1 MNYIK
6 KSKESGCNYDII
18 YMLLLI
24 ILLITTNI
32 VYVSAY
38 NNINFKNITSEDG
51 LSQGTVETIIQDD
64 QGYIWLGTNDGLCRY
79 NGYEFKI
86 YKHDE
91 ELENSITN
99 NYIVDIKQD
108 NLGNIWVGTAN
119 GLSKIDTKT
128 DLITNYNMNDEEK
141 SLSHYNIGDIL
152 ITKSG
157 DVLVGTSDG
166 LNIYNEKKDEFYRIF
181 NKDSDLSSQ
190 FIRSL
195 AEDENQNIWV
205 ATNNGIDK
213 IDIKNNKN
221 IISFKTGHGKFDISE
236 NDIYVVRYDPK
247 GYIWAGALKEGLNRI
262 DINTNEVK
270 QYKNDYRDE
279 KSLPGNYVKDILRDS
294 SGNLWVGTDNG
305 LAKYNEQTENFA
317 TYKNKIYDKTSLVND
332 EVFSIQEDESGLIWV
347 GTYAGIS
354 MFDPNTNI
362 EHYKKDPFDENSISD
377 NPIHGIYE
385 DKDGLLWVG
394 TNSKGVNVINRKNYN
409 VKHLNKTSK
418 DYPISD
424 DNINDIVGIDNK
436 IFIATKNGLNEVD
449 KDFKTINIYNTEDGI
464 CNNNITALF
473 ADSKKNVWIGTAN
486 GISVLNT
493 NTNEIIDITDILT
506 NHNIEDQYIKVIYED
521 SKGNYWVGCFI
532 DGGLVKID
540 PNKRT
545 IENYRN
551 KKEDK
556 TSISSN
562 NIRSIVEDKNRNIYI
577 GTSYGLNKLNES
589 NNTFERYLE
598 KDGLSNNTVYGLLVD
613 DNNNLWAS
621 TNLGI
626 SKLDTNTMTF
636 ETFNII
642 DGFQGNEFNGRAYYK
657 NKSGELFFGGIN
669 GLNIFRPNDI
679 NRSRYVPTVIFDE
692 FKVNGKVYKD
702 INNQEFKY
710 NENTINISV
719 FISNYK
725 NTKNIQ
731 YMYKLEGVSDSWDIS
746 RSNNINYSDLAPGT
760 YTLKI
765 KARIY
770 SGKVSDESAVKFII
784 KLPIWKSKAAIL
796 IYLIII
802 TIVIYRTINS
812 VKRLD
817 NLVKNKTLQ
826 LTKEMEKNDKLLKK
840 VIELEKRKNNYFVN
854 LSHELRTPL
863 NVISST
869 EQLVTEL
876 NKSKDGIGK
885 SKLNGCMQVVRR
897 NTKRLLNLINNII
910 DTAKIESGSYQ
921 LNIREHDIVYI
932 VEETTLSLKDYI
944 ERKGIELIIDPEMEE
959 KIIKC
964 DEHEIERCIVNLVS
978 NAAKFTPEGGTIEV
992 TIEDLDEKV
1001 KIIVKDTGIGID
1013 KKYHD
1018 SIFNR
1023 FNQVIDQGAKSKGG
1037 SGLGLTITKQIID
1050 MHGGQISVESEL
1062 GKGCKFIIIL

>member
-1 MNYIK
+1 MKTMNK
-6 KSKESGCNYDII
+6 KYII

-108 NLGNIWVGTAN
+108 NSGNIWVGTAN

-221 IISFKTGHGKFDISE
+221 MISFKTGHGKFDISE

-270 QYKNDYRDE
+270 QYKNDDRDE

-377 NPIHGIYE
+377 NSIHGIYE

-449 KDFKTINIYNTEDGI
+449 KDLKTINIYNTEDGI

-562 NIRSIVEDKNRNIYI
+562 NIRSIVEDKNGNLYI

-589 NNTFERYLE
+589 NNTFERYSE

-765 KARIY
+765 KARSY

-784 KLPIWKSKAAIL
+784 KPPIWKSKAAIL

-932 VEETTLSLKDYI
+932 VEEATLSLKDYI

-1023 FNQVIDQGAKSKGG
+1023 FNQVIDQGAESKGG

>member
-1 MNYIK
+1 MKTMNK
-6 KSKESGCNYDII
+6 KYII

-64 QGYIWLGTNDGLCRY
+64 QGYIWLGINDGLCRY

-108 NLGNIWVGTAN
+108 NSGNIWVGTAN

-221 IISFKTGHGKFDISE
+221 IISFKTGDGKFDISE

-270 QYKNDYRDE
+270 QYKNDDRDE
-279 KSLPGNYVKDILRDS
+279 KSLPGNHVKDILRDS

-473 ADSKKNVWIGTAN
+473 ADSKKNVWIGIAN

-562 NIRSIVEDKNRNIYI
+562 NIRSIVEDKNGNLYI

-589 NNTFERYLE
+589 NNTFERYSE

-765 KARIY
+765 KARSY

-784 KLPIWKSKAAIL
+784 KPPIWKSKAAIL

-854 LSHELRTPL
+854 LSHELRTHL

-897 NTKRLLNLINNII
+897 NTNRLLNLINNII

-932 VEETTLSLKDYI
+932 VEEATLSLKDYI

-978 NAAKFTPEGGTIEV
+978 NAAKFTPEGGTIKV

-1023 FNQVIDQGAKSKGG
+1023 FNQVIDQGAESEGG

>member
-1 MNYIK
+1 MKTMNK
-6 KSKESGCNYDII
+6 KYII

-108 NLGNIWVGTAN
+108 NSGNIWVGTAN

-270 QYKNDYRDE
+270 QYKNDDRDE
-279 KSLPGNYVKDILRDS
+279 KSLPGNHVKDILRDS

-377 NPIHGIYE
+377 NSIHGIYE

-449 KDFKTINIYNTEDGI
+449 KDLKTINIYNTEDGI

-562 NIRSIVEDKNRNIYI
+562 NIRSIVEDKNGNLYI

-765 KARIY
+765 KARSY

-784 KLPIWKSKAAIL
+784 KPPIWKSKAAIL

-932 VEETTLSLKDYI
+932 VEEATLSLKDYI

-992 TIEDLDEKV
+992 TIKDLYEKV

-1023 FNQVIDQGAKSKGG
+1023 FNQVIDQGAESKGG

>member
-1 MNYIK
+1 
-6 KSKESGCNYDII
+6 
-18 YMLLLI
+18 MLLLI

-270 QYKNDYRDE
+270 QYKNDDRDE

-377 NPIHGIYE
+377 NSIHGIYE

-449 KDFKTINIYNTEDGI
+449 KDLKTINIYNTEDGI

-562 NIRSIVEDKNRNIYI
+562 NIRSIVEDKNGNLYI

-589 NNTFERYLE
+589 NNTFERYSE

-765 KARIY
+765 KARSY

-876 NKSKDGIGK
+876 NKSKDGI
-885 SKLNGCMQVVRR
+885 QR
-897 NTKRLLNLINNII
+897 
-910 DTAKIESGSYQ
+910 
-921 LNIREHDIVYI
+921 
-932 VEETTLSLKDYI
+932 DY
-944 ERKGIELIIDPEMEE
+944 
-959 KIIKC
+959 
-964 DEHEIERCIVNLVS
+964 
-978 NAAKFTPEGGTIEV
+978 
-992 TIEDLDEKV
+992 
-1001 KIIVKDTGIGID
+1001 
-1013 KKYHD
+1013 
-1018 SIFNR
+1018 
-1023 FNQVIDQGAKSKGG
+1023 
-1037 SGLGLTITKQIID
+1037 
-1050 MHGGQISVESEL
+1050 
-1062 GKGCKFIIIL
+1062 

>member
-1 MNYIK
+1 MKTMNK
-6 KSKESGCNYDII
+6 KYII

-64 QGYIWLGTNDGLCRY
+64 QGYIWLGINDGLCRY

-108 NLGNIWVGTAN
+108 NSGNIWVGTAN

-270 QYKNDYRDE
+270 QYKNDDRDE

-377 NPIHGIYE
+377 NSIHGIYE

-424 DNINDIVGIDNK
+424 DNINDVVGIDNK

-449 KDFKTINIYNTEDGI
+449 KDLKTINIYNTEDGI

-562 NIRSIVEDKNRNIYI
+562 NIRSIVEDKNGNLYI

-589 NNTFERYLE
+589 NNTFERYSE

-765 KARIY
+765 KARSY

-932 VEETTLSLKDYI
+932 VEEATLSLKDYI

-1023 FNQVIDQGAKSKGG
+1023 FNQVVDQGAESKGG

>member
-1 MNYIK
+1 MKTMNK
-6 KSKESGCNYDII
+6 KYII

-64 QGYIWLGTNDGLCRY
+64 QGYIWLGINDGLCRY

-108 NLGNIWVGTAN
+108 NSGNIWVGTAN

-270 QYKNDYRDE
+270 QYKNDDRDE

-377 NPIHGIYE
+377 NSIHGIYE
-385 DKDGLLWVG
+385 DKEGLLWVG

-449 KDFKTINIYNTEDGI
+449 KDLKTINIYNTEDGI

-506 NHNIEDQYIKVIYED
+506 NHNIEDKYIKVIYED

-562 NIRSIVEDKNRNIYI
+562 NIRSIVEDKNGNLYI

-589 NNTFERYLE
+589 NNTFERYSE

-932 VEETTLSLKDYI
+932 VEEATLSLKDYI

-1023 FNQVIDQGAKSKGG
+1023 FNQVIDQGAESKGG

>member
-1 MNYIK
+1 MKTMNK
-6 KSKESGCNYDII
+6 KYII

-51 LSQGTVETIIQDD
+51 ISQGTVETIIQDD

-108 NLGNIWVGTAN
+108 NSGNIWVGTAN

-195 AEDENQNIWV
+195 TEDENQNIWV

-347 GTYAGIS
+347 GTYVGIS

-377 NPIHGIYE
+377 NSIHGIYE

-449 KDFKTINIYNTEDGI
+449 KDLKTINIYNTEDGI

-486 GISVLNT
+486 GISALNT
-493 NTNEIIDITDILT
+493 NTNEIIDITDTLT

-562 NIRSIVEDKNRNIYI
+562 NIRSIVEDKNGNIYI

-765 KARIY
+765 KARSY

-876 NKSKDGIGK
+876 NKSKDGIEK

-932 VEETTLSLKDYI
+932 VEEATLSLKDYI

-1023 FNQVIDQGAKSKGG
+1023 FNQVIDQGAESKGG

>member
-1 MNYIK
+1 MKTMNK
-6 KSKESGCNYDII
+6 KYII

-108 NLGNIWVGTAN
+108 NSGNIWVGTAN

-270 QYKNDYRDE
+270 QYKNDDRDE
-279 KSLPGNYVKDILRDS
+279 KSLPGNNVKDILRDS

-377 NPIHGIYE
+377 NSIHGIYE

-424 DNINDIVGIDNK
+424 DNINDVVGIDNK

-449 KDFKTINIYNTEDGI
+449 KDLKTINIYNTEDGI

-562 NIRSIVEDKNRNIYI
+562 NIRSIVEDKNGNIYI

-765 KARIY
+765 KARSY

-932 VEETTLSLKDYI
+932 VEEATLSLKDYI

-1023 FNQVIDQGAKSKGG
+1023 FNQVIDQGAESKGG

>member
-1 MNYIK
+1 MTPK
-6 KSKESGCNYDII
+6 
-18 YMLLLI
+18 
-24 ILLITTNI
+24 
-32 VYVSAY
+32 
-38 NNINFKNITSEDG
+38 
-51 LSQGTVETIIQDD
+51 
-64 QGYIWLGTNDGLCRY
+64 
-79 NGYEFKI
+79 
-86 YKHDE
+86 
-91 ELENSITN
+91 
-99 NYIVDIKQD
+99 
-108 NLGNIWVGTAN
+108 
-119 GLSKIDTKT
+119 
-128 DLITNYNMNDEEK
+128 
-141 SLSHYNIGDIL
+141 
-152 ITKSG
+152 
-157 DVLVGTSDG
+157 
-166 LNIYNEKKDEFYRIF
+166 
-181 NKDSDLSSQ
+181 
-190 FIRSL
+190 
-195 AEDENQNIWV
+195 
-205 ATNNGIDK
+205 
-213 IDIKNNKN
+213 
-221 IISFKTGHGKFDISE
+221 
-236 NDIYVVRYDPK
+236 DIYVVRYDPK

-270 QYKNDYRDE
+270 QYKNDDRDE
-279 KSLPGNYVKDILRDS
+279 KSLPGNNVKDILRDS

-385 DKDGLLWVG
+385 DKDGILWVG

-424 DNINDIVGIDNK
+424 DNINDVVGIDNK

-449 KDFKTINIYNTEDGI
+449 KDLKTINIYNTEDGI

-562 NIRSIVEDKNRNIYI
+562 NIRSIVEDKNGNIYI

-765 KARIY
+765 KARSY

-932 VEETTLSLKDYI
+932 VEEATLSLKDYI

-1023 FNQVIDQGAKSKGG
+1023 FNQVIDQGAESKGG

>member
-1 MNYIK
+1 MKTMNK
-6 KSKESGCNYDII
+6 KYII

-64 QGYIWLGTNDGLCRY
+64 QGYIWLGINDGLCRY

-108 NLGNIWVGTAN
+108 NSGNIWVGTAN

-270 QYKNDYRDE
+270 QYKNDDRDE
-279 KSLPGNYVKDILRDS
+279 KSLPGNHVKDILRDS

-377 NPIHGIYE
+377 NSIHGIYE

-424 DNINDIVGIDNK
+424 DNINDVVGIDNK

-449 KDFKTINIYNTEDGI
+449 KDLKTINIYNTEDGI

-562 NIRSIVEDKNRNIYI
+562 NIRSIVEDKNGNLYI

-765 KARIY
+765 KARSY

-784 KLPIWKSKAAIL
+784 KPPIWKSKAAIL

-932 VEETTLSLKDYI
+932 VEEATLSLKDYI

-1023 FNQVIDQGAKSKGG
+1023 FNQVIDQGAESKGG

>member
-1 MNYIK
+1 MKTMNK
-6 KSKESGCNYDII
+6 KYII

-108 NLGNIWVGTAN
+108 NSGNIWVGTAN

-377 NPIHGIYE
+377 NSIHGIYE

-424 DNINDIVGIDNK
+424 DNINDVVGIDNK

-449 KDFKTINIYNTEDGI
+449 KDLKTINIYNTEDGI

-562 NIRSIVEDKNRNIYI
+562 NIRSIVEDKNGNIYI

-765 KARIY
+765 KARSY

-784 KLPIWKSKAAIL
+784 KPPIWKSKAAIL

-932 VEETTLSLKDYI
+932 VEEATLSLKDYI

-1023 FNQVIDQGAKSKGG
+1023 FNQVIDQGAESKGG

>member
-1 MNYIK
+1 MKTMNK
-6 KSKESGCNYDII
+6 KYII

-108 NLGNIWVGTAN
+108 NSGNIWVGTAN

-377 NPIHGIYE
+377 NSIHGIYE

-424 DNINDIVGIDNK
+424 DNINDVVGIDNK

-449 KDFKTINIYNTEDGI
+449 KDLKTINIYNTEDGI

-562 NIRSIVEDKNRNIYI
+562 NIRSIVEDKNGNIYI

-589 NNTFERYLE
+589 NNTFERYSE

-765 KARIY
+765 KARSY

-784 KLPIWKSKAAIL
+784 KPPIWKSKAAIL

-932 VEETTLSLKDYI
+932 VEEATLSLKDYI

-1023 FNQVIDQGAKSKGG
+1023 FNQVIDQGAESKGG

>member
-1 MNYIK
+1 MKTMNK
-6 KSKESGCNYDII
+6 KYII

-64 QGYIWLGTNDGLCRY
+64 QGYIWLGINDGLCRY

-108 NLGNIWVGTAN
+108 NSGNIWGGTAN

-270 QYKNDYRDE
+270 QYKNDDRDE

-377 NPIHGIYE
+377 NSIHGIYE
-385 DKDGLLWVG
+385 DKEGLLWVG

-449 KDFKTINIYNTEDGI
+449 KDLKTINIYNTEDGI

-545 IENYRN
+545 IENYSN

-562 NIRSIVEDKNRNIYI
+562 NIRSIVEDKNGNLYI

-589 NNTFERYLE
+589 NNTFERYSE

-765 KARIY
+765 KARSY

-784 KLPIWKSKAAIL
+784 KPPIWKSKAAIL

-863 NVISST
+863 NLISST

-897 NTKRLLNLINNII
+897 NTNRLLNLINNII

-932 VEETTLSLKDYI
+932 VEEATLSLKDYI

-1023 FNQVIDQGAKSKGG
+1023 FNQVIDQGAESKGG

>member
-1 MNYIK
+1 MEDRKGSIFAPDINVAS
-6 KSKESGCNYDII
+6 KSSAIQLWLNRKNQFFSSVLEEGVSNRQV
-18 YMLLLI
+18 LLL
-24 ILLITTNI
+24 
-32 VYVSAY
+32 
-38 NNINFKNITSEDG
+38 G
-51 LSQGTVETIIQDD
+51 
-64 QGYIWLGTNDGLCRY
+64 
-79 NGYEFKI
+79 
-86 YKHDE
+86 H
-91 ELENSITN
+91 
-99 NYIVDIKQD
+99 
-108 NLGNIWVGTAN
+108 
-119 GLSKIDTKT
+119 
-128 DLITNYNMNDEEK
+128 YNMNDEEK

-270 QYKNDYRDE
+270 QYKNDDRDE

-377 NPIHGIYE
+377 NSIHGIYE

-449 KDFKTINIYNTEDGI
+449 KDLKTINIYNTEDGI

-506 NHNIEDQYIKVIYED
+506 NHNIEDKYIKVIYED

-562 NIRSIVEDKNRNIYI
+562 NIRSIVEDKNGNLYI

-589 NNTFERYLE
+589 NNTFERYSE

-869 EQLVTEL
+869 E
-876 NKSKDGIGK
+876 IGRA
-885 SKLNGCMQVVRR
+885 SC
-897 NTKRLLNLINNII
+897 
-910 DTAKIESGSYQ
+910 
-921 LNIREHDIVYI
+921 RERV
-932 VEETTLSLKDYI
+932 
-944 ERKGIELIIDPEMEE
+944 
-959 KIIKC
+959 
-964 DEHEIERCIVNLVS
+964 
-978 NAAKFTPEGGTIEV
+978 
-992 TIEDLDEKV
+992 
-1001 KIIVKDTGIGID
+1001 
-1013 KKYHD
+1013 
-1018 SIFNR
+1018 
-1023 FNQVIDQGAKSKGG
+1023 
-1037 SGLGLTITKQIID
+1037 
-1050 MHGGQISVESEL
+1050 
-1062 GKGCKFIIIL
+1062 

>member
-1 MNYIK
+1 MKTMNK
-6 KSKESGCNYDII
+6 KYII

-108 NLGNIWVGTAN
+108 NSGNIWGGTAN

-270 QYKNDYRDE
+270 QYKNDDRDE

-305 LAKYNEQTENFA
+305 LDKYNEQTENFA

-377 NPIHGIYE
+377 NSIHGIYE
-385 DKDGLLWVG
+385 DKEGLLWVG

-449 KDFKTINIYNTEDGI
+449 KDLKTINIYNTEDGI

-545 IENYRN
+545 IENYSN

-562 NIRSIVEDKNRNIYI
+562 NIRSIVEDKNGNLYI

-589 NNTFERYLE
+589 NNTFERYSE

-765 KARIY
+765 KARSY

-784 KLPIWKSKAAIL
+784 KPPIWKSKAAIL

-863 NVISST
+863 NLISST

-897 NTKRLLNLINNII
+897 NTNRLLNLINNII

-932 VEETTLSLKDYI
+932 VEEATLSLKDYI

-1023 FNQVIDQGAKSKGG
+1023 FNQVIDQGAESKGG

>member
-1 MNYIK
+1 MKTMNK
-6 KSKESGCNYDII
+6 KYII

-108 NLGNIWVGTAN
+108 NSGNIWVGTAN

-377 NPIHGIYE
+377 NSIHGIYE

-449 KDFKTINIYNTEDGI
+449 KDLKTINIYNTEDGI

-486 GISVLNT
+486 GISALNT
-493 NTNEIIDITDILT
+493 NTNEIIDITDTLT

-562 NIRSIVEDKNRNIYI
+562 NIRSIVEDKNGNIYI

-765 KARIY
+765 KARSY

-876 NKSKDGIGK
+876 NKSKDGIEK

-932 VEETTLSLKDYI
+932 VEEATLSLKDYI

-1023 FNQVIDQGAKSKGG
+1023 FNQVIDQGAESKGG

>member
-1 MNYIK
+1 MKTMNK
-6 KSKESGCNYDII
+6 KYII

-64 QGYIWLGTNDGLCRY
+64 QGYIWLGINDGLCRY

-108 NLGNIWVGTAN
+108 NSGNIWGGTAN

-181 NKDSDLSSQ
+181 NKDSYLSSQ

-377 NPIHGIYE
+377 NSIHGIYE

-449 KDFKTINIYNTEDGI
+449 KDLKTINIYNTEDGI

-562 NIRSIVEDKNRNIYI
+562 NIRSIVEDKNGNLYI

-589 NNTFERYLE
+589 NNTFERYSE

-765 KARIY
+765 KARSY

-784 KLPIWKSKAAIL
+784 KPPIWKSKAAIL

-932 VEETTLSLKDYI
+932 VEEATLSLKDYI

-1023 FNQVIDQGAKSKGG
+1023 FNQVIDQGAESKGG

>member
-1 MNYIK
+1 MKTMNK
-6 KSKESGCNYDII
+6 KYII

-221 IISFKTGHGKFDISE
+221 IISFKTGDGKFDISE

-270 QYKNDYRDE
+270 QYKNDDRDE
-279 KSLPGNYVKDILRDS
+279 KSLPGNHVKDILRDS

-377 NPIHGIYE
+377 NSIHGIYE

-424 DNINDIVGIDNK
+424 DNINDVVGIDNK

-449 KDFKTINIYNTEDGI
+449 KDLKTINIYNTEDGI

-562 NIRSIVEDKNRNIYI
+562 NIRSIVEDKNGNIYI

-679 NRSRYVPTVIFDE
+679 NRSRHVPTVIFDE

-765 KARIY
+765 KARSY

-784 KLPIWKSKAAIL
+784 KPPIWKSKAAIL

-932 VEETTLSLKDYI
+932 VEEATLSLKDYI

-1013 KKYHD
+1013 RKYHD

-1023 FNQVIDQGAKSKGG
+1023 FNQVIDQGAESKGG

>member
-1 MNYIK
+1 MKTMNK
-6 KSKESGCNYDII
+6 KYII

-108 NLGNIWVGTAN
+108 NSGNIWVGTAN

-332 EVFSIQEDESGLIWV
+332 EVFSIQEDESGLIWI

-377 NPIHGIYE
+377 NSIHGIYE

-449 KDFKTINIYNTEDGI
+449 KDLKTINIYNTEDGI

-562 NIRSIVEDKNRNIYI
+562 NIRSIVEDKNGNLYI

-589 NNTFERYLE
+589 NNTFERYSE

-679 NRSRYVPTVIFDE
+679 NRSRYVSTVIFDE

-765 KARIY
+765 KARSY

-932 VEETTLSLKDYI
+932 VEEATLSLKDYI

-1023 FNQVIDQGAKSKGG
+1023 FNQVVDQGAESKGG

>member
-1 MNYIK
+1 MKTMNK
-6 KSKESGCNYDII
+6 KYII

-64 QGYIWLGTNDGLCRY
+64 QGYIWLGINDGLCRY

-108 NLGNIWVGTAN
+108 NSGNIWVGTAN

-377 NPIHGIYE
+377 NSIHGIYE

-424 DNINDIVGIDNK
+424 DNINDVVGIDNK

-449 KDFKTINIYNTEDGI
+449 KDLKTINIYNTEDGI

-532 DGGLVKID
+532 DGGIVKID

-562 NIRSIVEDKNRNIYI
+562 NIRSIVEDKNGNLYI

-589 NNTFERYLE
+589 NNTFERYSE

-765 KARIY
+765 KARSY

-784 KLPIWKSKAAIL
+784 KPPIWKSKAAIL

-910 DTAKIESGSYQ
+910 DTTKIESGSYQ

-932 VEETTLSLKDYI
+932 VEEATLSLKDYI

-1023 FNQVIDQGAKSKGG
+1023 FNQVIDQGAESKGG

>member
-1 MNYIK
+1 MKTMNK
-6 KSKESGCNYDII
+6 KYII

-64 QGYIWLGTNDGLCRY
+64 QGYIWLGINDGLCRY

-108 NLGNIWVGTAN
+108 NSGNIWVGTAN

-181 NKDSDLSSQ
+181 NKDSYLSSQ

-377 NPIHGIYE
+377 NSIHGIYE

-424 DNINDIVGIDNK
+424 DNINDVVGIDNK

-449 KDFKTINIYNTEDGI
+449 KDLKTINIYNTEDGI

-562 NIRSIVEDKNRNIYI
+562 NIRSIVEDKNGNLYI

-589 NNTFERYLE
+589 NNTFERYSE

-765 KARIY
+765 KARSY

-784 KLPIWKSKAAIL
+784 KPPIWKSKAAIL

-932 VEETTLSLKDYI
+932 VEEATLSLKDYI

-1023 FNQVIDQGAKSKGG
+1023 FNQVIDQGAESKGG

>member
-1 MNYIK
+1 MTPK
-6 KSKESGCNYDII
+6 
-18 YMLLLI
+18 
-24 ILLITTNI
+24 
-32 VYVSAY
+32 
-38 NNINFKNITSEDG
+38 
-51 LSQGTVETIIQDD
+51 
-64 QGYIWLGTNDGLCRY
+64 
-79 NGYEFKI
+79 
-86 YKHDE
+86 
-91 ELENSITN
+91 
-99 NYIVDIKQD
+99 
-108 NLGNIWVGTAN
+108 
-119 GLSKIDTKT
+119 
-128 DLITNYNMNDEEK
+128 
-141 SLSHYNIGDIL
+141 
-152 ITKSG
+152 
-157 DVLVGTSDG
+157 
-166 LNIYNEKKDEFYRIF
+166 
-181 NKDSDLSSQ
+181 
-190 FIRSL
+190 
-195 AEDENQNIWV
+195 
-205 ATNNGIDK
+205 
-213 IDIKNNKN
+213 
-221 IISFKTGHGKFDISE
+221 
-236 NDIYVVRYDPK
+236 DIYVVRYDPK

-270 QYKNDYRDE
+270 QYKNDDRDE
-279 KSLPGNYVKDILRDS
+279 KSLPGNHVKDILRDS

-377 NPIHGIYE
+377 NSIHGIYE

-424 DNINDIVGIDNK
+424 DNINDVVGIDNK

-449 KDFKTINIYNTEDGI
+449 KDLKTINIYNTEDGI

-562 NIRSIVEDKNRNIYI
+562 NIRSIVEDKNGNLYI

-746 RSNNINYSDLAPGT
+746 RSNNINYSYLAPGT

-765 KARIY
+765 KARSY

-932 VEETTLSLKDYI
+932 VEEATLSLKDYI

-1023 FNQVIDQGAKSKGG
+1023 FNQVIDQGTESKGG

>member
-1 MNYIK
+1 M
-6 KSKESGCNYDII
+6 
-18 YMLLLI
+18 
-24 ILLITTNI
+24 
-32 VYVSAY
+32 
-38 NNINFKNITSEDG
+38 
-51 LSQGTVETIIQDD
+51 
-64 QGYIWLGTNDGLCRY
+64 
-79 NGYEFKI
+79 
-86 YKHDE
+86 
-91 ELENSITN
+91 ENSITN

-108 NLGNIWVGTAN
+108 NSGNIWVGTAN

-221 IISFKTGHGKFDISE
+221 IISFKTGDGKFDISE

-270 QYKNDYRDE
+270 QYKNDDRDE
-279 KSLPGNYVKDILRDS
+279 KSLPGNHVKDILRDS

-377 NPIHGIYE
+377 NSIHGIYE

-424 DNINDIVGIDNK
+424 NNINDIVGIDNK

-449 KDFKTINIYNTEDGI
+449 KDLKTINIYNTEDGI

-562 NIRSIVEDKNRNIYI
+562 NIRSIVEDKNGNLYI

-589 NNTFERYLE
+589 NNTFERYSE

-679 NRSRYVPTVIFDE
+679 NMSRYVPTVIFDE

-710 NENTINISV
+710 DENTINISV

-765 KARIY
+765 KARSY

-910 DTAKIESGSYQ
+910 DTTKIESGSYQ

-932 VEETTLSLKDYI
+932 VEEATLSLKDYI

-1023 FNQVIDQGAKSKGG
+1023 FNQVVDQGAESKGG

-1050 MHGGQISVESEL
+1050 MHGGKIYVESEL

>member
-1 MNYIK
+1 MKTMNK
-6 KSKESGCNYDII
+6 KYII

-221 IISFKTGHGKFDISE
+221 IISFKTGDGKFDISE

-270 QYKNDYRDE
+270 QYKNDDRDE
-279 KSLPGNYVKDILRDS
+279 KSLPGNHVKDILRDS

-377 NPIHGIYE
+377 NSIHGIYE

-424 DNINDIVGIDNK
+424 NNINDVVGIDNK

-449 KDFKTINIYNTEDGI
+449 KDLKTINIYNTEDGI

-562 NIRSIVEDKNRNIYI
+562 NIRSIVEDKNGNIYI

-765 KARIY
+765 KARSY

-932 VEETTLSLKDYI
+932 VEEATLSLKDYI

-1023 FNQVIDQGAKSKGG
+1023 FNQVIDQGAESKGG

>member
-1 MNYIK
+1 MKTMNK
-6 KSKESGCNYDII
+6 KYII

-108 NLGNIWVGTAN
+108 NSGNIWVGTAN

-221 IISFKTGHGKFDISE
+221 IISFKTGDGKFDISE

-270 QYKNDYRDE
+270 QYKNDDRDE
-279 KSLPGNYVKDILRDS
+279 KSLPGNHVKDILRDS

-562 NIRSIVEDKNRNIYI
+562 NIRSIVEDKNGNLYI

-589 NNTFERYLE
+589 NNTFERYSE

-765 KARIY
+765 KARSY

-784 KLPIWKSKAAIL
+784 KPPIWKSKAAIL

-897 NTKRLLNLINNII
+897 NTNRLLNLINNII

-932 VEETTLSLKDYI
+932 VEEATLSLKDYI

-1023 FNQVIDQGAKSKGG
+1023 FNQVIDQGAESEGG

>member
-1 MNYIK
+1 MKTMNK
-6 KSKESGCNYDII
+6 KYII

-64 QGYIWLGTNDGLCRY
+64 QGYIWLGINDGLCRY

-108 NLGNIWVGTAN
+108 NSGNIWVGTAN

-377 NPIHGIYE
+377 NSIHGIYE

-449 KDFKTINIYNTEDGI
+449 KDLKTINIYNTEDGI

-562 NIRSIVEDKNRNIYI
+562 NIRSIVEDKNGNLYI

-765 KARIY
+765 KARSY

-932 VEETTLSLKDYI
+932 VEEATLSLKDYI

-992 TIEDLDEKV
+992 TIKDLYEKV

-1023 FNQVIDQGAKSKGG
+1023 FNQVVDQGAESKGG

>member
-1 MNYIK
+1 MKTMNK
-6 KSKESGCNYDII
+6 KYII

-64 QGYIWLGTNDGLCRY
+64 QGYIWLGINDGLCRY

-108 NLGNIWVGTAN
+108 NSGNIWVGTAN

-270 QYKNDYRDE
+270 QYKNDDRDE

-377 NPIHGIYE
+377 NSIHGIYE

-418 DYPISD
+418 DYSISD

-449 KDFKTINIYNTEDGI
+449 KDLKTINIYNTEDGI

-506 NHNIEDQYIKVIYED
+506 NHNIEDKYIKVIYED

-562 NIRSIVEDKNRNIYI
+562 NIRSIVEDKNGNLYI

-589 NNTFERYLE
+589 NNTFERYSE

-932 VEETTLSLKDYI
+932 VEEATLSLKDYI

-1023 FNQVIDQGAKSKGG
+1023 FNQVIDQGAESKGG

>member
-1 MNYIK
+1 MKTMNK
-6 KSKESGCNYDII
+6 KYII

-221 IISFKTGHGKFDISE
+221 IISFKTGDGKFDISE

-270 QYKNDYRDE
+270 QYKNDDRDE
-279 KSLPGNYVKDILRDS
+279 KSLPGNHVKDILRDS

-424 DNINDIVGIDNK
+424 DNINDVVGIDNK

-449 KDFKTINIYNTEDGI
+449 KDLKTINIYNTEDRI

-556 TSISSN
+556 TSISRN
-562 NIRSIVEDKNRNIYI
+562 NIRSIVEDKNGNLYI

-589 NNTFERYLE
+589 NNTFERYSE

-765 KARIY
+765 KARSY

-932 VEETTLSLKDYI
+932 VEEATLSLKDYI

-1023 FNQVIDQGAKSKGG
+1023 FNQVIDQGAESKGG

>member
-1 MNYIK
+1 MKTMNK
-6 KSKESGCNYDII
+6 KYII

-108 NLGNIWVGTAN
+108 NSGNIWGGTAN

-270 QYKNDYRDE
+270 QYKNDDRDE

-377 NPIHGIYE
+377 NSIHGIYE

-449 KDFKTINIYNTEDGI
+449 KDLKTINIYNTEDGI

-506 NHNIEDQYIKVIYED
+506 NHNIEDKYIKVIYED

-562 NIRSIVEDKNRNIYI
+562 NIRSIVEDKNGNLYI

-589 NNTFERYLE
+589 NNTFERYSE

-765 KARIY
+765 KARSY

-932 VEETTLSLKDYI
+932 VEEATLSLKDYI

-1023 FNQVIDQGAKSKGG
+1023 FNQVIDQGAESKGG

>member
-1 MNYIK
+1 MKTMNK
-6 KSKESGCNYDII
+6 KYII

-64 QGYIWLGTNDGLCRY
+64 QGYIWLGINDGLCRY

-108 NLGNIWVGTAN
+108 NSGNIWVGTAN

-221 IISFKTGHGKFDISE
+221 IISFKTGDGKFDISE

-377 NPIHGIYE
+377 NSIYGIYE

-424 DNINDIVGIDNK
+424 DNINDVVGIDNK

-449 KDFKTINIYNTEDGI
+449 KDLKTINIYNTEDGI

-562 NIRSIVEDKNRNIYI
+562 NIRSIVEDKNGNIYI

-765 KARIY
+765 KARSY

-784 KLPIWKSKAAIL
+784 KPLIWKSKAAIL

-932 VEETTLSLKDYI
+932 VEEATLSLKDYI

-1023 FNQVIDQGAKSKGG
+1023 FNQVIDQGAESKGG

>member
-1 MNYIK
+1 MKTMNK
-6 KSKESGCNYDII
+6 KYII

-64 QGYIWLGTNDGLCRY
+64 QGYIWLGINDGLCRY

-108 NLGNIWVGTAN
+108 NSGNIWVGTAN

-270 QYKNDYRDE
+270 QYKNDDRDE

-377 NPIHGIYE
+377 NSIHGIYE

-424 DNINDIVGIDNK
+424 DNINDVVGIDNK

-449 KDFKTINIYNTEDGI
+449 KDLKTINIYNTEDGI

-562 NIRSIVEDKNRNIYI
+562 NIRSIVEDKNGNIYI

-765 KARIY
+765 KARSY

-784 KLPIWKSKAAIL
+784 KPPIWKSKAAIL

-932 VEETTLSLKDYI
+932 VEEATLSLKDYI

-1023 FNQVIDQGAKSKGG
+1023 FNQVIDQGAESKGG

>member
-1 MNYIK
+1 MKTMNK
-6 KSKESGCNYDII
+6 KYII

-108 NLGNIWVGTAN
+108 NSGNIWGGTAN

-270 QYKNDYRDE
+270 QYKNDDRDE

-377 NPIHGIYE
+377 NSIHGIYE

-562 NIRSIVEDKNRNIYI
+562 NIRSIVEDKNGNLYI

-589 NNTFERYLE
+589 NNTFERYSE

-765 KARIY
+765 KARSY

-784 KLPIWKSKAAIL
+784 KPPIWKSKAAIL

-897 NTKRLLNLINNII
+897 NTNRLLNLINNII

-932 VEETTLSLKDYI
+932 VEEATLSLKDYI

-1023 FNQVIDQGAKSKGG
+1023 FNQVIDQGAESEGG

>member
-1 MNYIK
+1 MKTMNK
-6 KSKESGCNYDII
+6 KYII

-64 QGYIWLGTNDGLCRY
+64 QGYIWLGINDGLCRY

-108 NLGNIWVGTAN
+108 NSGNIWVGTAN

-377 NPIHGIYE
+377 NSIHGIYE

-449 KDFKTINIYNTEDGI
+449 KDLKTINIYNTEDGI

-562 NIRSIVEDKNRNIYI
+562 NIRSIVEDKNGNLYI

-765 KARIY
+765 KARSY

-784 KLPIWKSKAAIL
+784 KPPIWKSKAAIL

-932 VEETTLSLKDYI
+932 VEEATLSLKDYI

-1023 FNQVIDQGAKSKGG
+1023 FNQVIDQGAESKGG